1 METQFGETLVVLK
14 SGDIT
19 LELVDAIVN
28 AANSRMRGGGGVD
41 GAIHSAGGPAILEE
55 CKRVVPE
62 GGSLSPGKVAMTT
75 AGKLP
80 ARVVIHTVGPIWA
93 GGAQGEDE
101 TLALC
106 YINCLH
112 LAASAGLGSVA
123 FPAIS
128 TGIYGYPFELACPLS
143 LQVIR
148 EFCEA
153 HPAVIKEIRLVY
165 FSDTDLV
172 AAEAH
177 LSDMN
182 SD

>member
-1 METQFGETLVVLK
+1 METQFGKTLVILK

-19 LELVDAIVN
+19 REAVDTIVN

-55 CKRVVPE
+55 CKRVVPD
-62 GGSLSPGKVAMTT
+62 GSSLAPGKVAMTT
-75 AGKLP
+75 AGNLP
-80 ARVVIHTVGPIWA
+80 ARVVIHTVGPIWV

-112 LAASAGLGSVA
+112 LAASAGLGSIA

-128 TGIYGYPFELACPLS
+128 TGIYGYPFELACSLS

-148 EFCEA
+148 EFCQA

-165 FSDTDLV
+165 FSETDLLK
-172 AAEAH
+172 AETL
-177 LSDMN
+177 LSAMN